1 MLQTLI
7 MMIMFAANLVQAA
20 WKDYEETRDLS
31 LDAEGVE
38 ALQIEAG
45 AGSLDVTGVAGGER
59 IEVAA
64 LIRVP
69 QADAEE
75 ARELIGDS
83 LILGLDRDGGRAEL
97 KGYFEDAGGFFGSS
111 PTVNLEVR
119 LPEGL
124 SLGMQDSSGSI
135 AVRNVKGDIALD
147 DGSGSI
153 QLTDVGGNLVV
164 QDGSGSIVIKGA
176 GGEVSVVD
184 GSGTVSVMR
193 VDGSVTIDDGSGS
206 IDVSEVAGDLSIPDA
221 GSGSVDYSSIG
232 GRVQQA
238 D

>member
-7 MMIMFAANLVQAA
+7 MMIVFAANLVQAA

-45 AGSLDVTGVAGGER
+45 AGSLDVTGVAGIGK

-69 QADAEE
+69 EADADE
-75 ARELIGDS
+75 ARKIIGDS
-83 LILGLDRDGGRAEL
+83 LILRLDRDGGRAEL
-97 KGYFEDAGGFFGSS
+97 KGYFEDAGGFFGES

-124 SLGMQDSSGSI
+124 SLDMQDSSGSI
-135 AVRNVKGDIALD
+135 ELRNVKGDIELD

-153 QLTDVGGNLVV
+153 RLTDVGGNLVV
-164 QDGSGSIVIKGA
+164 QDDSGSIVINGA

-184 GSGTVSVMR
+184 GSGSVSVVR
-193 VDGSVTIDDGSGS
+193 VDGSGS
-206 IDVSEVAGDLSIPDA
+206 IDVSEVAGDLSIPEA
-221 GSGSVDYSSIG
+221 GSGSVDYSSIA
-232 GRVQQA
+232 GRVEQA